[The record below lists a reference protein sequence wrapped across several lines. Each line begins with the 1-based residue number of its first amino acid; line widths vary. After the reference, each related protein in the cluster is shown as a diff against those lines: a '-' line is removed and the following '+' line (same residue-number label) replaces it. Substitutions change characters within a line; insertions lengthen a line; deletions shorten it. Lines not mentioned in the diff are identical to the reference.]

1 MLLTRYDL
9 AEVIV
14 NKPVIDARTDPT
26 RPPTGVIDLANNTYS
41 PIMPIRPLETWEK
54 VVIGVGV
61 VGAVGATIWLLSK
74 MPRSPAIYGSTVS
87 YDAPTVVV
95 RRPRPVVVYE
105 EKEPTVV
112 VDEAP
117 ALLVNPSKKARKTKK
132 GRKSRK
138 SR

>member
-1 MLLTRYDL
+1 MLLTRSDL

-26 RPPTGVIDLANNTYS
+26 RPPTGIVDLANNTYS

-54 VVIGVGV
+54 VAIGVGV
-61 VGAVGATIWLLSK
+61 VGALGATIWLLSR

-87 YDAPTVVV
+87 YDSPTVVV

-105 EKEPTVV
+105 DEPTVV

-117 ALLVNPSKKARKTKK
+117 ALLVNPKAKKGRKKTK
-132 GRKSRK
+132 GRKSR
-138 SR
+138 

>member
-1 MLLTRYDL
+1 MLLTRSDL
-9 AEVIV
+9 SGIIV

-26 RPPTGVIDLANNTYS
+26 RPPTGIVDLATNTYS
-41 PIMPIRPLETWEK
+41 PITQPRPLETWEK
-54 VVIGVGV
+54 VVVGVGV
-61 VGAVGATIWLLSK
+61 VGAVGAVVWLLSR

-105 EKEPTVV
+105 EDEPTVV

-117 ALLVNPSKKARKTKK
+117 ALLVNPTKKRKKTK
-132 GRKSRK
+132 GRKSR
-138 SR
+138 